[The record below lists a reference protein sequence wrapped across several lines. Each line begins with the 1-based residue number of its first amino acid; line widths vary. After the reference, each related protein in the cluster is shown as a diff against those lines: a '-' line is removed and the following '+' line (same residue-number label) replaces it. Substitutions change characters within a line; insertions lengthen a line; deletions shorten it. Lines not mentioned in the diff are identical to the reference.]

1 MLQYHVTT
9 GYIISGMNNLF
20 VAAVKVKIDIG
31 TFSFINNLCLRLQR
45 LQHELELA
53 MFQIR

>member
-1 MLQYHVTT
+1 MLHYHVST
-9 GYIISGMNNLF
+9 GYIVNGMNNLF
-20 VAAVKVKIDIG
+20 VAAVKVKIDSG
-31 TFSFINNLCLRLQR
+31 PFSFINNLCLRLRR

>member
-9 GYIISGMNNLF
+9 DYIVNGMNNLF
-20 VAAVKVKIDIG
+20 LAAMQVKLDIVP
-31 TFSFINNLCLRLQR
+31 FSFINNLCLRLRR